1 MLLRNILFLKIV
13 CISLF
18 LCKIRLCCLISEKIS
33 GLKGLNVVTYGTTS
47 GSFDFLVFLNNVVLS
62 SSSTFLIASS
72 ISFDGYFLLFKYCF
86 NSLSR
91 WSSTSFSETIV
102 FRRYLLF

>member
-33 GLKGLNVVTYGTTS
+33 GLKGLNVVTYGITS
-47 GSFDFLVFLNNVVLS
+47 ESLDFLVFLNKVVLS

-72 ISFDGYFLLFKYCF
+72 ISFDGYILLFKYF
-86 NSLSR
+86 HNS
-91 WSSTSFSETIV
+91 
-102 FRRYLLF
+102 